1 MPQGPGTYG
10 SQRGRPPKF
19 DTEVA
24 PDVESKKEPRP
35 MTDEERFAKENEMML
50 RGVLQDE
57 LEEKELEIY
66 KKYFRRLKRKRDLK
80 KSYQSA

>member
-10 SQRGRPPKF
+10 SQRGRPPNL

-24 PDVESKKEPRP
+24 PDVESKKPPRP
-35 MTDEERFAKENEMML
+35 MTDEEQFAKENEMML
-50 RGVLQDE
+50 RGVIQDE
-57 LEEKELEIY
+57 LEEKELEMY

>member
-1 MPQGPGTYG
+1 M
-10 SQRGRPPKF
+10 KF

-24 PDVESKKEPRP
+24 PDVGSKKEPRP

-50 RGVLQDE
+50 RGVIQDE
-57 LEEKELEIY
+57 LEEKELEMY

>member
-1 MPQGPGTYG
+1 M
-10 SQRGRPPKF
+10 KL

-24 PDVESKKEPRP
+24 PDVESKKPPRP
-35 MTDEERFAKENEMML
+35 MTDEEQFAKENEMML
-50 RGVLQDE
+50 RGVIQDE
-57 LEEKELEIY
+57 LEEKELEMY

>member
-1 MPQGPGTYG
+1 M
-10 SQRGRPPKF
+10 KL

-24 PDVESKKEPRP
+24 PDVESKKPPRP
-35 MTDEERFAKENEMML
+35 MTDEEQFAKENEMML

-57 LEEKELEIY
+57 LEEKELEMY

>member
-1 MPQGPGTYG
+1 M
-10 SQRGRPPKF
+10 KL

-24 PDVESKKEPRP
+24 PDVESKNPPRP

-50 RGVLQDE
+50 RGVIQDE
-57 LEEKELEIY
+57 LEEKELEMY

>member
-1 MPQGPGTYG
+1 M
-10 SQRGRPPKF
+10 KF

-24 PDVESKKEPRP
+24 PDVESKKPPRP
-35 MTDEERFAKENEMML
+35 MTDEEQFAKENEMML
-50 RGVLQDE
+50 RGVIQDE
-57 LEEKELEIY
+57 LEEKELEMY

>member
-1 MPQGPGTYG
+1 M
-10 SQRGRPPKF
+10 KF
-19 DTEVA
+19 NTEVA
-24 PDVESKKEPRP
+24 PDVESKKPPRP

-50 RGVLQDE
+50 RGVIQDE
-57 LEEKELEIY
+57 LEEKELEMY

>member
-10 SQRGRPPKF
+10 SQRGRPPNLN
-19 DTEVA
+19 TEVA
-24 PDVESKKEPRP
+24 PDVESKKPPRP

-50 RGVLQDE
+50 RGVIQDE
-57 LEEKELEIY
+57 LEEKELEMY

>member
-1 MPQGPGTYG
+1 M
-10 SQRGRPPKF
+10 KF
-19 DTEVA
+19 DTEVD
-24 PDVESKKEPRP
+24 PDVESKKPPRP

-50 RGVLQDE
+50 RGVIQDE
-57 LEEKELEIY
+57 LEEKELEMY

>member
-1 MPQGPGTYG
+1 M
-10 SQRGRPPKF
+10 KL

-24 PDVESKKEPRP
+24 PDVESKKAPRP

-50 RGVLQDE
+50 RGVIQDE
-57 LEEKELEIY
+57 LEEKELEMY

>member
-10 SQRGRPPKF
+10 SKRGRPPNLN
-19 DTEVA
+19 TEA
-24 PDVESKKEPRP
+24 PPDVKSKNPSPP
-35 MTDEERFAKENEMML
+35 MTDEEQFAKENEMML
-50 RGVLQDE
+50 RGVIQDE
-57 LEEKELEIY
+57 LEEKELEMY

>member
-1 MPQGPGTYG
+1 M
-10 SQRGRPPKF
+10 KF

-24 PDVESKKEPRP
+24 PEVESKKPPRP

-50 RGVLQDE
+50 RGVIQDE
-57 LEEKELEIY
+57 LEEKELEMY

>member
-1 MPQGPGTYG
+1 M
-10 SQRGRPPKF
+10 KF

-24 PDVESKKEPRP
+24 PDVESKKPPRP
-35 MTDEERFAKENEMML
+35 MSDEEQFAKENEMML
-50 RGVLQDE
+50 RGVIQDE
-57 LEEKELEIY
+57 LEEKELEMY

>member
-1 MPQGPGTYG
+1 M
-10 SQRGRPPKF
+10 KF

-24 PDVESKKEPRP
+24 PDVESKKPPRP
-35 MTDEERFAKENEMML
+35 MTDEDRFAKENEMML
-50 RGVLQDE
+50 RGVIQDE
-57 LEEKELEIY
+57 LEEKELEMY

>member
-1 MPQGPGTYG
+1 M
-10 SQRGRPPKF
+10 KL

-24 PDVESKKEPRP
+24 PDVESKKPPRP

-50 RGVLQDE
+50 RGVIQDE
-57 LEEKELEIY
+57 LEEKELEMY

>member
-1 MPQGPGTYG
+1 M
-10 SQRGRPPKF
+10 KF

-24 PDVESKKEPRP
+24 PDVESKKPPRP
-35 MTDEERFAKENEMML
+35 MTDEERFAIENEMML
-50 RGVLQDE
+50 RGVIQDE
-57 LEEKELEIY
+57 LEEKELEMY

>member
-1 MPQGPGTYG
+1 M
-10 SQRGRPPKF
+10 KL

-24 PDVESKKEPRP
+24 PDVESKKPPRP
-35 MTDEERFAKENEMML
+35 MTDEERFAKENELML
-50 RGVLQDE
+50 RGVIQDE
-57 LEEKELEIY
+57 LEEKELEMY

>member
-1 MPQGPGTYG
+1 M
-10 SQRGRPPKF
+10 KF

-35 MTDEERFAKENEMML
+35 MSDEEQFLKENELML

-57 LEEKELEIY
+57 LEEKELEMY
-66 KKYFRRLKRKRDLK
+66 KKYFRRLKRKRDLARSK
-80 KSYQSA
+80 ANA

>member
-1 MPQGPGTYG
+1 M
-10 SQRGRPPKF
+10 KF

-35 MTDEERFAKENEMML
+35 MTDEEQFAKENEMML
-50 RGVLQDE
+50 RGVIQDE
-57 LEEKELEIY
+57 LEEKELEMY

>member
-1 MPQGPGTYG
+1 M
-10 SQRGRPPKF
+10 KF

-24 PDVESKKEPRP
+24 PDVESKKPPRP

-50 RGVLQDE
+50 RGEIQDE
-57 LEEKELEIY
+57 LEEKELEMY